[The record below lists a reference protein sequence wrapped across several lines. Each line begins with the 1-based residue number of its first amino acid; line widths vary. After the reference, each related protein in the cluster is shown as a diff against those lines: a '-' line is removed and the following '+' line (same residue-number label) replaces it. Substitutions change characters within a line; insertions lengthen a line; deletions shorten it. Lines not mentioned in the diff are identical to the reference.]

1 MELNDTVTVV
11 VGRGLGEPRQFSCRA
26 ALLSMHSPFF
36 DNMFQNG
43 LRETNE
49 KTIELPEI
57 PPSAWEEFVKI
68 IQPREPGNNYEL
80 RLENVSELMP
90 LFDYFRMPT
99 WLHACEGMCI
109 KYLESNTSGEK
120 RLRNEDIG
128 EFWRKDTD
136 NVEQRLEE
144 RSTIFDNIVTIYK
157 SAVWLDLNDLKPLAT
172 IKLVDLLR
180 WIEHTADLFD
190 GNRIQELVPQIDFAK
205 NEYSGLEEGFMQI
218 IGDKITHN
226 MEGGCHPRHVFD
238 FMSTILRQEALER
251 RVGQLEPQV
260 VAAKKLMS
268 HVYKDYPYDLFGRL
282 PHDNPN
288 SIVGSLEE
296 SKARQTLQEMMSDSY
311 NNFRQ
316 ELELLGI
323 DAPLVDDLSSIEIQ
337 TRDAV
342 YHYIKAN
349 DEHGTVPVSI
359 EDIYTYIIPIFTNC
373 SKSDRE
379 LGEIFGNAVKSL
391 LDDLRIATYNGQR
404 DQYVSA
410 WSRRQYTRD

>member
-1 MELNDTVTVV
+1 
-11 VGRGLGEPRQFSCRA
+11 
-26 ALLSMHSPFF
+26 
-36 DNMFQNG
+36 
-43 LRETNE
+43 
-49 KTIELPEI
+49 
-57 PPSAWEEFVKI
+57 
-68 IQPREPGNNYEL
+68 
-80 RLENVSELMP
+80 
-90 LFDYFRMPT
+90 
-99 WLHACEGMCI
+99 
-109 KYLESNTSGEK
+109 
-120 RLRNEDIG
+120 
-128 EFWRKDTD
+128 
-136 NVEQRLEE
+136 
-144 RSTIFDNIVTIYK
+144 
-157 SAVWLDLNDLKPLAT
+157 
-172 IKLVDLLR
+172 
-180 WIEHTADLFD
+180 
-190 GNRIQELVPQIDFAK
+190 
-205 NEYSGLEEGFMQI
+205 MQI
-218 IGDKITHN
+218 IGDKITHK

-373 SKSDRE
+373 PKSDRE

-404 DQYVSA
+404 DQS
-410 WSRRQYTRD
+410 T